1 MDNRDKQIKL
11 ITREGNTAHNT
22 QKDMKEKLLEAMNA
36 GISEG
41 YLLIEYTGCTN
52 LDEFCEAM
60 LSLVRE
66 KKIRRSEVT
75 GYYEII

>member
-1 MDNRDKQIKL
+1 
-11 ITREGNTAHNT
+11 
-22 QKDMKEKLLEAMNA
+22 MKEKLLEAMNA
-36 GISEG
+36 GIFKAH
-41 YLLIEYTGCTN
+41 LLLEYTGCTN

-66 KKIRRSEVT
+66 KKIRYSKVT

>member
-1 MDNRDKQIKL
+1 
-11 ITREGNTAHNT
+11 
-22 QKDMKEKLLEAMNA
+22 MKEKLLEAMNA
-36 GISEG
+36 GIFKAH
-41 YLLIEYTGCTN
+41 LLLEYTGCTN